1 MEVIVML
8 KKQSLLKNM
17 NLMIGVVFIVYY
29 IYIKLVFGGLAFS
42 NFFLYLGIILIVC
55 NYIAEKLKKNQ
66 LMYTMLKVFS
76 IIFLIIFII
85 AESLMIGYPK
95 NNIKDDSDY
104 LIILGAS
111 VKKTTP
117 SLTLKARL
125 DSAIEYLS
133 KTNDDCYIVV
143 SGGRGDGEHISEALA
158 MKNYLIENSI
168 DEGRIVME
176 DNSTNTFENF
186 KYSKEKIEKHS
197 NKNIRDLTIK
207 VVTTDFHSFR
217 SSILSKRNGY
227 KNVTFYTSKS
237 KASFIPVYYTREFFA
252 LSKTIL
258 FY

>member
-1 MEVIVML
+1 MN
-8 KKQSLLKNM
+8 KKIQLLKNIQF
-17 NLMIGVVFIVYY
+17 LIGVVSIVYY
-29 IYIKLVFGGLAFS
+29 FYIKFVFGGLAFS
-42 NFFLYLGIILIVC
+42 EFFLYLGIILIGY
-55 NYIAEKLKKNQ
+55 NYIKDKILKNYLVNILIKI
-66 LMYTMLKVFS
+66 S
-76 IIFLIIFII
+76 ISIVLTAFILGQTAII
-85 AESLMIGYPK
+85 AYPK
-95 NNIKDDSDY
+95 HNIKGDSDY

-143 SGGRGDGEHISEALA
+143 SGGKGDGEHISEALA

-168 DEGRIVME
+168 DEDRIIVE

-186 KYSKEKIEKHS
+186 KYSKGKIEKHS

-217 SSILSKRNGY
+217 SSILAKRNGY
-227 KNVTFYTSKS
+227 NEVTFYTSKS
-237 KASFIPVYYTREFFA
+237 KTSFIPVYYTREFLA
-252 LSKTIL
+252 LAKIML
-258 FY
+258 LY

>member
-1 MEVIVML
+1 MF
-8 KKQSLLKNM
+8 KKPSVLKNSS
-17 NLMIGVVFIVYY
+17 LIIGIVFIVYY
-29 IYIKLVFGGLAFS
+29 FYIKLVFGGLAFS
-42 NFFLYLGIILIVC
+42 DFFLYLGIILVIY
-55 NYIAEKLKKNQ
+55 NYIKEKIKKN
-66 LMYTMLKVFS
+66 LLIYAMLKVFS

-104 LIILGAS
+104 LIILGAA
-111 VKKTTP
+111 VKKASP

-125 DSAIEYLS
+125 DASIEYLN

-143 SGGRGDGEHISEALA
+143 SGGRGNDEHISEALA
-158 MKNYLIENSI
+158 MKNYLVDSGISEEKI
-168 DEGRIVME
+168 IME
-176 DNSTNTFENF
+176 DNSKNTYENF
-186 KYSKEKIEKHS
+186 KYSKEKIERHS
-197 NKNIRDLTIK
+197 KKDIKSLNIKT
-207 VVTTDFHSFR
+207 VTTDFHALR

-237 KASFIPVYYTREFFA
+237 KASFIPIYYTREFFA